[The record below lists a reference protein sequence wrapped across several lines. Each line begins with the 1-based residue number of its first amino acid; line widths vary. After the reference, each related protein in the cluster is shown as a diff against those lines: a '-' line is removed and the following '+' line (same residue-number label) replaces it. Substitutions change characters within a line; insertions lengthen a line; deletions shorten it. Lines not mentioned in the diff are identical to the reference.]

1 MSDFMYGVVFLILAL
16 LGAVDLIKRY
26 QKKGK
31 LEFTWANVGM
41 ISGAIICFIGGVYFL
56 FT

>member
-1 MSDFMYGVVFLILAL
+1 MDNFTFGVIFLILAV

-26 QKKGK
+26 QKEGK